1 MARRKSINDLQNQA
15 RRIERE
21 LLNRGFG
28 GASQRFGRVEDAYSR
43 YARNIARQIGGE
55 LGRRGYT
62 YDTDPNVRVS
72 RSVYMGLND
81 G

>member
-28 GASQRFGRVEDAYSR
+28 GASPRFERVESTTARYS
-43 YARNIARQIGGE
+43 RNIARAIGGE
-55 LGRRGYT
+55 LGRRGYL
-62 YDTDPNVRVS
+62 YDTDPNTRVS
-72 RSVYMGLND
+72 RATYMGLNE